1 MIETIRFSSP
11 IGKITIIISDS
22 GISQVILG
30 DTTPTS
36 DSGTAHA
43 ALLLRAR
50 DQMLEY
56 FAGNR
61 KSFDLPL
68 DWSSIMGFQR
78 DVLTLT
84 NGIAYGEVM
93 TYGQIARQLGKPNS
107 SRAVGG
113 ALSRNP
119 IPIIIP
125 CHRVVA
131 ASGALTGYTGAGGL
145 TTKQWLLEKEGCKV
159 VNQKLA

>member
-1 MIETIRFSSP
+1 MIETIHFSSP
-11 IGKITIIISDS
+11 IGKIAVITSGM

-30 DTTPTS
+30 ETMPAS
-36 DSGTAHA
+36 DSGTAHS
-43 ALLLRAR
+43 ALLLQAKG
-50 DQMLEY
+50 QLLEY
-56 FAGNR
+56 FAGKR
-61 KSFDLPL
+61 KNFDLPL
-68 DWSSIMGFQR
+68 DWSSITGFQK

-84 NGIAYGEVM
+84 NAIAYGEVT

-145 TTKQWLLEKEGCKV
+145 ATKQWLLEKEGCKV